1 MEANADRDDVSYV
14 TGHAFRCVSSLKQ
27 VLYALNGRYCLNEKR
42 AVRNIQSFAFRPER
56 YKERLDGVYAKLGP
70 DPKGIRESIQ
80 ELRRLIDEVNELAK
94 TSTGRKPDEYE

>member
-1 MEANADRDDVSYV
+1 MGARGEWRRLADHRRIPCGFSV
-14 TGHAFRCVSSLKQ
+14 
-27 VLYALNGRYCLNEKR
+27 
-42 AVRNIQSFAFRPER
+42 AVRNIQSFAIRPER
-56 YKERLDGVYAKLGP
+56 YKERLDGVYTKLGP